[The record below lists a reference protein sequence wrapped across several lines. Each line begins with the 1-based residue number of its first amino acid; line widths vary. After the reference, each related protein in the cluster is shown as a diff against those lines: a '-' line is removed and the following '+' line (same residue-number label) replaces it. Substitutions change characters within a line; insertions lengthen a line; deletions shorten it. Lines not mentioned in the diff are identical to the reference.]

1 MEWPILLGSVAA
13 ILAVSGLVAW
23 LKLGEVTLDGPADA
37 CRWADELIPGF
48 SATGA
53 ILSSDAQSALV
64 IGQDQR
70 LVLLKRHGAQFVGRI
85 VARPLQIEQQGD
97 VWQINS
103 GERLFGRVAFG
114 VDKNNRDKL
123 LTLV

>member
-1 MEWPILLGSVAA
+1 MAA

-23 LKLGEVTLDGPADA
+23 LKLGEVTLDGPDDA

-48 SATGA
+48 TAKDA
-53 ILSSDAQSALV
+53 IVSSDAASALV
-64 IGQDQR
+64 VGQDQR
-70 LVLLKRHGAQFVGRI
+70 LVLLKRHGAQFVGRLI
-85 VARPLQIEQQGD
+85 TRPLQIEQQED
-97 VWQINS
+97 VWHINS
-103 GERLFGRVAFG
+103 GERLFGRVAFM